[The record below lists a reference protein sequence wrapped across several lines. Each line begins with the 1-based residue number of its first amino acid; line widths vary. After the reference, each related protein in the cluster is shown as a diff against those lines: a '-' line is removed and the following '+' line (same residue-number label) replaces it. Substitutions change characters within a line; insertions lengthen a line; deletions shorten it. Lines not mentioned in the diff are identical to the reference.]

1 MEFPIKVAL
10 AQAAPTLPEG
20 PGWWYEPKLDG
31 HRTVLRR
38 TDETVVLYARS
49 GRVVTQHWMDLA
61 VAGMELSPGAV
72 LDGEAVIWRD
82 GRLDFAAAQ
91 SRAASAVTRAR
102 ALAARYPASYICWD
116 VLQHPDPAIGD
127 CRSRPYTERR
137 AFLLELLADVGPPI
151 QVVPATD
158 DRDVAVLW
166 YDALREQGIEGIVAK
181 RGGAGY
187 PSGRRRG
194 WVKVRHADTA
204 DALAL
209 GFTGPRLIPHHLVL
223 AVGDE
228 GGPARVSARLEPVLA
243 ARVGE
248 ALSGAAVVGERRA
261 EGEPYTRVE
270 TDLVVEVL
278 AGSGRHGTLTVI
290 RIR

>member
-1 MEFPIKVAL
+1 MDFPIKVAL
-10 AQAAPTLPEG
+10 AQAAPTIPEG
-20 PGWWYEPKLDG
+20 PGWWFEPKLDG

-38 TDETVVLYARS
+38 TDDTVILYARS

-61 VAGMELSPGAV
+61 VAGMALRPGTV

-91 SRAASAVTRAR
+91 SRAASSITRAR
-102 ALAARYPASYICWD
+102 TLAARHPASYPCWD

-127 CRSRPYTERR
+127 LRSRPYIERR
-137 AFLLELLADVGPPI
+137 AYLLELLADVGAPI

-166 YDALREQGIEGIVAK
+166 YDALREQGIEGIVCK
-181 RGGAGY
+181 RGGASY
-187 PSGRRRG
+187 PVGRRRG
-194 WVKVRHADTA
+194 WVKVRHADTV
-204 DALAL
+204 DALVL
-209 GFTGPRLIPHHLVL
+209 GFIGPRLRPHHLVL

-243 ARVGE
+243 ARIGVV
-248 ALSGAAVVGERRA
+248 LAAAEVLGERQA
-261 EGEPYTRVE
+261 GGEPFTRVE

-278 AGSGRHGTLTVI
+278 AGTGRHGTLTVV
-290 RIR
+290 RMR

>member
-10 AQAAPTLPEG
+10 AQAIPVLPEG

-49 GRVVTQHWMDLA
+49 GRIVTQHWMDLA
-61 VAGMELSPGAV
+61 VAGMVLRPGTV
-72 LDGEAVIWRD
+72 LDGEAVVWRD
-82 GRLDFAAAQ
+82 GRTDFAAAQ
-91 SRAASAVTRAR
+91 SRAASSVTRAR
-102 ALAARYPASYICWD
+102 ALAALYPASYICWD
-116 VLQHPDPAIGD
+116 VLQHPDPVVGD

-137 AFLLELLADVGPPI
+137 GLLLELLADVGPPV
-151 QVVPATD
+151 QAVPATD

-166 YDALREQGIEGIVAK
+166 YDALREQGIEGIVCK

-187 PSGRRRG
+187 PSGRG
-194 WVKVRHADTA
+194 WVKVRHADTV
-204 DALAL
+204 DALVI
-209 GFTGPRLIPHHLVL
+209 GFTGPRLRPHHLAL

-228 GGPARVSARLEPVLA
+228 GGPVRLSGRLEPVLA
-243 ARVGE
+243 ARIGAVLDGAE
-248 ALSGAAVVGERRA
+248 ALGERRA
-261 EGEPYTRVE
+261 GDESYMRVE

-278 AGSGRHGTLTVI
+278 AGTGRHGTLAVV
-290 RIR
+290 RMR